1 MKTAAIITIG
11 DELLIGQV
19 TNTNAAFMG
28 QKLSEIGIE
37 VTRTVVVGDQY
48 DEIMNVFREYHG
60 TVDAVLVTGG
70 LVQPMMILQKKWSR
84 IFLKRNW

>member
-60 TVDAVLVTGG
+60 TVDAVLVTGARSN
-70 LVQPMMILQKKWSR
+70 P
-84 IFLKRNW
+84 